1 VLFATLFKS
10 GYGVIMALRP
20 TKLIWLVC
28 CTLIV
33 LLSSLAGVQASSGAQ
48 ASSCLSSAAAV
59 KSAYPGAWP
68 HWKLRAHN
76 RDGAK
81 CWHPGTHAAA
91 NRYQLRMVHHQNPTA
106 PPKPAMASV
115 DSPLNWSPS
124 TAPSE
129 TSGTGW
135 TPQAPAVTV
144 DATPVP
150 GQSSFAERFSPV
162 FEVIFF
168 ERPTLMRRMEGL
180 ISNLQ

>member
-1 VLFATLFKS
+1 LFAALFKS

-20 TKLIWLVC
+20 IKLIWLVC

-33 LLSSLAGVQASSGAQ
+33 LLSSLAGVQASS
-48 ASSCLSSAAAV
+48 CLSSAAAV

-68 HWKLRAHN
+68 QWTLRGHS

-91 NRYQLRMVHHQNPTA
+91 HRYQSTMVHHRNPTA
-106 PPKPAMASV
+106 PPKLTISSV
-115 DSPLNWSPS
+115 DSPPNWSPP
-124 TAPSE
+124 TAASE

-135 TPQAPAVTV
+135 TLQAPAVTV
-144 DATPVP
+144 DTAPGP

-168 ERPTLMRRMEGL
+168 ERPSLMRRMEGL
-180 ISNLQ
+180 ISNLR